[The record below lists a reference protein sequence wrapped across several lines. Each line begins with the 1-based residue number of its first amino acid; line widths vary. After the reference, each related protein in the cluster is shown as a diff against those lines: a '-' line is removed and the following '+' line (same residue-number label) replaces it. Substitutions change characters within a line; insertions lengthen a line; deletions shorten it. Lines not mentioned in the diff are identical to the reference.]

1 MERGSDCIC
10 RRGYSKKIEEA
21 GNYKGVEKWD
31 WERKQKKNRVPFS
44 RIVLRLQ
51 KKKNIAKKIKE
62 KGKIDNVKKWGW
74 DTNKEI
80 QVRRYR

>member
-1 MERGSDCIC
+1 MGLGEETEKESGAIFKDCITFA
-10 RRGYSKKIEEA
+10 KE
-21 GNYKGVEKWD
+21 
-31 WERKQKKNRVPFS
+31 
-44 RIVLRLQ
+44 
-51 KKKNIAKKIKE
+51 KKNIAKKIKE